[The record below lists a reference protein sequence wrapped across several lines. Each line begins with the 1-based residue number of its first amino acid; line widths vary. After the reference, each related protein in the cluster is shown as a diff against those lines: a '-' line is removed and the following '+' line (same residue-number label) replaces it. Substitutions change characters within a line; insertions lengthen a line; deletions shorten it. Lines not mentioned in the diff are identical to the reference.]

1 MTFAIKHKREIFD
14 KIDNSFYYYI
24 SNNLY
29 NNFSFG
35 ISKYDEFLSL
45 IYRLMKEQ
53 MNEKYEYFL
62 EDNSVLSNIFKSM
75 LIQIEIK
82 EKFKIIF
89 EEILLKMEEL
99 SNEEWLL
106 DISNINH
113 FIIKLKENKGPIIQ
127 KVKNIFLKPRNDILK
142 EDERLFRKYINFK
155 IKDSIIQFD
164 EEKNENMRGYV
175 NKIYSLL
182 EYQFEENYDII
193 NFYNEMKYTSNQ
205 NFVMNIYRHYFLIIR
220 KILHF
225 IFIL

>member
-24 SNNLY
+24 SNILY

-53 MNEKYEYFL
+53 MNEKYEYCL

-89 EEILLKMEEL
+89 EEI
-99 SNEEWLL
+99 
-106 DISNINH
+106 
-113 FIIKLKENKGPIIQ
+113 
-127 KVKNIFLKPRNDILK
+127 
-142 EDERLFRKYINFK
+142 
-155 IKDSIIQFD
+155 
-164 EEKNENMRGYV
+164 
-175 NKIYSLL
+175 
-182 EYQFEENYDII
+182 
-193 NFYNEMKYTSNQ
+193 
-205 NFVMNIYRHYFLIIR
+205 
-220 KILHF
+220 
-225 IFIL
+225 